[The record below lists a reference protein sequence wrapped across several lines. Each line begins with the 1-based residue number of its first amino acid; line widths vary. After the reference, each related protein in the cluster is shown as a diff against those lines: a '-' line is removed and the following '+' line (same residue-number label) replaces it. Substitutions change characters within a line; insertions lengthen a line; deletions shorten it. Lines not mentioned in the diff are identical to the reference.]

1 MNIVPWIFRV
11 EIAFNNSSLSKE
23 PVRPQARRPV
33 IFEPSASRCR
43 ARKFGVTI
51 NWLCRMSRGEKVARW
66 WSVPTGKRRL
76 ASHRM

>member
-33 IFEPSASRCR
+33 IFEPGASRSCPLR
-43 ARKFGVTI
+43 PQREASAAI
-51 NWLCRMSRGEKVARW
+51 AA
-66 WSVPTGKRRL
+66 KRVQIRRRQ
-76 ASHRM
+76 SPPHP

>member
-33 IFEPSASRCR
+33 IFEPGASRSCPLR
-43 ARKFGVTI
+43 PQREASAESI
-51 NWLCRMSRGEKVARW
+51 AA
-66 WSVPTGKRRL
+66 KRVQIRRRQ
-76 ASHRM
+76 SPPHP